1 MIYVHLSILFLI
13 IHISFYSD
21 SCTFRHIYVL
31 EHPLSGSGALSPL
44 LCCFAI
50 ASECNRAG
58 AAHRV
63 RSVFERAVGSNGGS
77 MSGGGSGGMNS
88 ARSMVALWRMF
99 V

>member
-1 MIYVHLSILFLI
+1 MRMDGDICLLAHHVSDYSCFILFQ
-13 IHISFYSD
+13 HIFASP
-21 SCTFRHIYVL
+21 T
-31 EHPLSGSGALSPL
+31 PAPGNGALSPL

-50 ASECNRAG
+50 ASECNRVG

-63 RSVFERAVGSNGGS
+63 RSVFERAVGSNGGL

-88 ARSMVALWRMF
+88 ARSMVALWRLF